1 MKNISWMIV
10 LPLLLSACGK
20 EQAVTAAKSER
31 PASTVVVGALG
42 EDQSNVYSGEI
53 RARYETVLGFRIGGK
68 IIARTVDVGD
78 VVSSGQLLARLDAAD
93 TGLQESA
100 ATAQFR
106 LAEDEAKRYR
116 DLRDQGFVSQSALDA
131 KEAAL
136 KSAAAQAGLAR
147 NQAAYTSLTSDRA
160 GVASATLA
168 EVGQVVTA
176 GQAVVRIAQ
185 DGKREVSIAIPESRF
200 NSVRVGMP
208 AQIELTAAGNGAE
221 KFSGHVREISPAAD
235 PASRTYPARISLDAG
250 NAQMALGMTARVKI
264 SAAEKI
270 DVTGKIDGTG
280 KNAATGKGGARKD
293 SAYLIPLSAIFQQ
306 GEKTAVWIVA
316 SDRSVSLRPVEV
328 SAYRDDGA
336 LVSGGIAA
344 GERIVSAGVH
354 MLTVGDRIQLIDN
367 GKVQ

>member
-20 EQAVTAAKSER
+20 EHAASAPKFER
-31 PASTVVVGALG
+31 PASTVVVGELG
-42 EDQSNVYSGEI
+42 QDQGNAYSGEI

-68 IIARTVDVGD
+68 IIARAVDVGS
-78 VVSSGQLLARLDAAD
+78 VVSTGQLLARLDAAD

-106 LAEDEAKRYR
+106 LAEEEAKRYR
-116 DLRDQGFVSQSALDA
+116 ELRNQGFVSQSALDA
-131 KEAAL
+131 KETAL
-136 KSAAAQAGLAR
+136 KAAAAQAGMAR
-147 NQAAYTSLTSDRA
+147 NQAAYTSLLSDRA
-160 GVASATLA
+160 GVVSATLA
-168 EVGQVVTA
+168 EVGQVVSA

-185 DGKREVSIAIPESRF
+185 DGKREVAIAIPESRF

-208 AQIELTAAGNGAE
+208 AQIELSAAGNGAQT
-221 KFSGHVREISPAAD
+221 FAGHVREISPAAD
-235 PASRTYPARISLDAG
+235 PASRTYPARVSLDSG
-250 NAQMALGMTARVKI
+250 NASVALGMTARVKI
-264 SAAEKI
+264 NAN
-270 DVTGKIDGTG
+270 G
-280 KNAATGKGGARKD
+280 KNAALKG

-306 GEKTAVWIVA
+306 NDKTAVWIVA

-336 LVSGGIAA
+336 LIAGGIAA

-354 MLTVGDRIQLIDN
+354 MLTAGDKIQLIDSD
-367 GKVQ
+367 KVQ